1 MFKYILKRLLMLI
14 PIIIGI
20 SFLIYF
26 VMSLSPGDPARII
39 LGEYATQ
46 EDVDALRE
54 EMGLNDSLIVQY
66 SRYIFNAVKGDL
78 GTSYQTRQPVMG
90 EILDHFPY
98 TLKLAVG
105 AVLIAVVLGIPIGI
119 ISAVKQ
125 YSWIDNLSM
134 VVSMV
139 LTSMPGFWYGLML
152 MIIFSLKL
160 RWFPSTGA
168 SSFMHYVL
176 PCITLSCNTFA
187 LMIRTTRSTMLEE
200 IRQDYVR
207 TAKAKGAKAMRVITK
222 HSLRN
227 ALLPVITVAGMQF
240 GILLG
245 GAVVI
250 ESVFSIP
257 GLGTY
262 VVNAVKLKDTPC
274 VTAAI
279 MFIAVV
285 GGLVNLIVD
294 VLYTYIDP
302 RLKSRYAKPKAIRKK
317 EAE

>member
-78 GTSYQTRQPVMG
+78 GTSYQTGQPVMG

-152 MIIFSLKL
+152 MIIFSQAALVPINRSIIFYAL
-160 RWFPSTGA
+160 RVA
-168 SSFMHYVL
+168 VHHSFLQYI
-176 PCITLSCNTFA
+176 CIDDSN
-187 LMIRTTRSTMLEE
+187 
-200 IRQDYVR
+200 
-207 TAKAKGAKAMRVITK
+207 
-222 HSLRN
+222 
-227 ALLPVITVAGMQF
+227 
-240 GILLG
+240 
-245 GAVVI
+245 
-250 ESVFSIP
+250 
-257 GLGTY
+257 
-262 VVNAVKLKDTPC
+262 
-274 VTAAI
+274 
-279 MFIAVV
+279 
-285 GGLVNLIVD
+285 
-294 VLYTYIDP
+294 DP
-302 RLKSRYAKPKAIRKK
+302 FYDA
-317 EAE
+317 